1 MSCSSL
7 RHRFEEDRRQGL
19 TFQRAMELYQD
30 VDGSVAAHRTELEEL
45 MRTNRDQH
53 EIEHLRQHI
62 AEGEKLMSELRNM
75 KLH

>member
-1 MSCSSL
+1 MSCSSVK
-7 RHRFEEDRRQGL
+7 HRFEEERQKGL

-30 VDGSVAAHRTELEEL
+30 VDGSVAAHRTELDEL
-45 MRTNRDQH
+45 ARTNKDPH

-62 AEGEKLMSELRNM
+62 AEGEKLLNEMKNM